1 MEVYNEAVFDL
12 LVPPSDIHE
21 KLQVIKKGKETVI
34 QVCTDNIHV
43 YIYVPRLF
51 LCMCAVVTLEY
62 HKCNKKF
69 H

>member
-34 QVCTDNIHV
+34 QVIQL
-43 YIYVPRLF
+43 YIIV
-51 LCMCAVVTLEY
+51 
-62 HKCNKKF
+62 H
-69 H
+69 

>member
-34 QVCTDNIHV
+34 QVI
-43 YIYVPRLF
+43 P
-51 LCMCAVVTLEY
+51 LCINCALTT
-62 HKCNKKF
+62 CM
-69 H
+69 